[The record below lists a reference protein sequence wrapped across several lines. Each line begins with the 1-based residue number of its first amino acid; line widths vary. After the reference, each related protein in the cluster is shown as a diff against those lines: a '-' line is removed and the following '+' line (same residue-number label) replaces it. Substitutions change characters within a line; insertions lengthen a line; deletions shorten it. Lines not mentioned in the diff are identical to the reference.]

1 MKISQE
7 IQSDFQM
14 IGNFIKKINVSN
26 VFLELPPMDQLN
38 YSLEA
43 EYDNV
48 SIEPQKNGGFIGS
61 IDLWVKVIAKKK
73 GGKEKISLL
82 LILNGGFF
90 DSRVKKE
97 EDFEK
102 FLTINGAASLYSI
115 ARGIIIGLSSTS
127 MNGGQIILPM
137 INFFKMKEKKVEN
150 KQK

>member
-14 IGNFIKKINVSN
+14 IGNFIKKMNVSN

-90 DSRVKKE
+90 DSCVKKE

-115 ARGIIIGLSSTS
+115 ARGIIIGLSSAS

-137 INFFKMKEKKVEN
+137 INFFKMKEKKAEN